1 NIKTVY
7 TLLVLIRGLYK
18 LRTCKYDLSP
28 SAIAQRDYRVC
39 LEYHIKNCEG
49 PYEDLETPEHYQEK
63 INEIRNILKRNFKEK
78 LKDFQQQIHN
88 LAADLRFEEAQ
99 EIKEKLESLQNYQA
113 KSTVVNTKIS
123 NVDVFSIIADES
135 MAYINF
141 LQIINGAIIR

>member
-1 NIKTVY
+1 
-7 TLLVLIRGLYK
+7 
-18 LRTCKYDLSP
+18 
-28 SAIAQRDYRVC
+28 
-39 LEYHIKNCEG
+39 
-49 PYEDLETPEHYQEK
+49 PEHYQEK
-63 INEIRNILKRNFKEK
+63 INAVRNILKGNFKEN
-78 LKDFQQQIHN
+78 LKDFQQQMHN

-141 LQIINGAIIR
+141 LQIINGAIIRSHTLELKKKMDESDEDLLTLGIVELRERFHLQAKERSEERRVGK